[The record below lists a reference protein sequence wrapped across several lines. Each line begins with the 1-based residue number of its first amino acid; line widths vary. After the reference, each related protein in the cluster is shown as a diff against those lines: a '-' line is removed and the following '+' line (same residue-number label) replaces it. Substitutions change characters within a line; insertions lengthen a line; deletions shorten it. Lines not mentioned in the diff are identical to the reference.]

1 MRAKEISEQLAQRV
15 EEVARHLLPAGK
27 RVHDEWHVGNV
38 GGDKGESLKITLAGE
53 KKGLWFDFATNEGGD
68 LLELWRLNRHIG
80 LPEAITEAKR
90 YLGIAEPVFSPQR
103 QNNYMR
109 PSEKSLGENQLNSAV
124 KNYLMLERKLTADTL
139 EKFKIKSIGR
149 DIIFP
154 YWRSNV
160 LIQIKKLGLDRDGG
174 KKRISVEKNCE
185 PCLFGWQAINN
196 NVREVTL
203 TEGEFDAMTL
213 NQYGINALS
222 LPFGGGTGNKHR
234 WLETEF
240 DRLSLFDDI
249 YLCFDQD
256 ETGQSTVIDL
266 IERLGRHRCH
276 VVSLPYKDANE
287 CLQRGVTKEAI
298 QLCFAS
304 AKSCDPAELKG
315 AETFTKAVID
325 GFYSEERQRGYS
337 APWQKSHGKI
347 LFRTDELSL
356 WTGINGHGK
365 SQFLG
370 HIILSMMQQGAR
382 VCVASLELKPE
393 RLLMRLARQA
403 GAVSQPSRAY
413 IQAIHEWYSDK
424 LWIFNVLGNTKTKR
438 LLDVFLYARQRYGI
452 DVFVIDSLMK
462 CGIGEEDYSAQ
473 KQFVDQL
480 CDFKN
485 QHQCQIHLI
494 AHPRKGFDESKAP
507 GKMDIKGTGS
517 VSDLAD
523 YCFTVWRNKN
533 KEDAIQQA
541 KFSNTSIPNTLAEQ
555 FDCLWRCDKNRNG
568 DWEGKFG
575 LWFDPASFQYLDSI
589 QARPKAFVDF
599 PARNN
604 SGNIASTITDM
615 GV

>member
-174 KKRISVEKNCE
+174 KKRIGVEKNCE